1 MASESA
7 FNLHSDHD
15 LSRFVDAQASVYDAV
30 LDELRDGRKRSHW
43 IWFIFP
49 QIAGLGRSS
58 TAQRYAIASLDEAR
72 AYLAH
77 PLLGARLRECCTLML
92 AIPTRGIGTILG
104 APDDLKFRSSMT
116 LFAQAAPD
124 EHLFKACLTRYFDG
138 VPDAATLERV

>member
-1 MASESA
+1 MAYSSQ
-7 FNLHSDHD
+7 FGTPSDHD
-15 LSRFVDAQASVYDAV
+15 LSRFVEAQAGVYATV

-43 IWFIFP
+43 IWYIFP

-92 AIPTRGIGTILG
+92 AIPARGIGTILG
-104 APDDLKFRSSMT
+104 APDDVKFRSSMT
-116 LFAQAAPD
+116 LFAQAAPG

-138 VPDAATLERV
+138 VPDAATLERI